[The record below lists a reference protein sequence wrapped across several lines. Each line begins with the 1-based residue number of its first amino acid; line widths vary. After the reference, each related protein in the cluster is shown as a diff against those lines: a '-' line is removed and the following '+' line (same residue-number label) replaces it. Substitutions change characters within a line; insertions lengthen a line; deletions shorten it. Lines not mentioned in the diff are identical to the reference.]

1 MDEMKSHDM
10 WQKSNVRSVA
20 VLGHSKVGLS
30 EFRNESAAG
39 GRCARD
45 GRTPVTVIV
54 VACLASLLPASL
66 PAQLRDLSIASDT
79 LTVKWRS
86 DSTRVSIS
94 DKSSGREFLKD
105 GKLSNVGGQ
114 ARVVTVNDHTFGA
127 GQAIEVSYPNG
138 NRDSVMLFPRLPF
151 ALVRATLHNGGAETS
166 VTPKLATLAATVDLG
181 KPATHLRT
189 LGTGGL
195 LAADKNP
202 GSYVW
207 LAVTEPQTRNGVVF
221 GWLTHERGSGV
232 MFSRVDDN
240 AVNVDAVIEY
250 GKLRLS
256 PGKTEELETLAVGY
270 FDDAR
275 LGLEQW
281 ADALAKV
288 HEVRLKPQ
296 PTGYC
301 TWYSQ
306 PHGGA
311 SDENRIAELAEFS
324 AKNLAPFGFSV
335 VQIDDK
341 WQMGWK
347 RSSPSSPK
355 KDFRSHDPKGPYPKG
370 MKAAANHIKSLGL
383 VPGIWFMP
391 FAGTVGD
398 PFFDQHL
405 DWFAKTPDGKPYD
418 TPWGGTCLDLTHPD
432 ARAHIRDVTRRICRE
447 WGYDYIK
454 IDGLW
459 TGTATK
465 QLYVNSGYK
474 EDDLGEAVFK
484 DPDKTNIEAYRSGL
498 KLVREA
504 AGEKVFIL
512 GCNAP
517 QNMRTYGGSFGLVD
531 AMRIGPDN
539 KADWKSLLRG
549 PTFGTRH
556 YFLHGR
562 VWWNDP
568 DPVYVRDSM
577 PLKHAQLICTWVA
590 LSSQLN
596 LSSEWIP
603 GLPAE
608 RLDILKRTMP
618 PHHAVARPV
627 DLFEHDL
634 PRIWMVNGPDRN
646 VVGLYNWESNDQK
659 FDLPLERLGLSANT
673 EYVAFDYWGNKFV
686 PSVKGRLQLN
696 LPAESCVALAIRPS
710 AKHPQLISTS
720 RHVTQGIVDVT
731 DEKWDAATK
740 TLSGRSRLVGQ
751 DAYELRIVSG
761 AASVEKIVVSA
772 SDVNASHA
780 AQELLT
786 RVTLISPSSREVSWN
801 IQFK

>member
-1 MDEMKSHDM
+1 M
-10 WQKSNVRSVA
+10 
-20 VLGHSKVGLS
+20 
-30 EFRNESAAG
+30 RN
-39 GRCARD
+39 
-45 GRTPVTVIV
+45 
-54 VACLASLLPASL
+54 LLPALLWLASFSPL
-66 PAQLRDLSIASDT
+66 ALSAQESHLTIANET
-79 LTVKWRS
+79 LTVKWSAARI
-86 DSTRVSIS
+86 SINS
-94 DKSSGREFLKD
+94 ASSGREFLKD
-105 GKLSNVGGQ
+105 GQLSGSNGK
-114 ARVVTVNDHTFGA
+114 ARVATVADKTFGA
-127 GQAIEVSYPNG
+127 GQAIEISYPNG
-138 NRDSVMLFPRLPF
+138 HRDSVMLFPKLPF
-151 ALVRATLHNGGAETS
+151 ALLRSTLHNGGPETS
-166 VTPKLATLAATVDLG
+166 VTPKHQALAATVDLG
-181 KPATHLRT
+181 KSANQLKT

-202 GSYVW
+202 GSYAW
-207 LAVTEPQTRNGVVF
+207 LAVAEPQSRNGVVF

-232 MFSRVDDN
+232 VFSKVNAN
-240 AVNVDAVIEY
+240 AVNVNAVIEY
-250 GKLRLS
+250 GKLRLA
-256 PGKTEELETLAVGY
+256 PGKTEDLETLAIGY
-270 FDDAR
+270 FDDTR

-288 HEVRLKPQ
+288 HNVHLKPQ

-311 SDENRIAELAEFS
+311 SDEKRIIELAEFT
-324 AKNLAPFGFSV
+324 AKQLKPFGFSV

-341 WQMGWK
+341 WQAGWK

-355 KDFRSHDPKGPYPKG
+355 KDFRTHDPKGPYPGG
-370 MKAAANHIKSLGL
+370 MKAAADQIKSLGL

-418 TPWGGTCLDLTHPD
+418 TPWGGTCLDLTNPD
-432 ARAHIRDVTRRICRE
+432 TRAHVRDVTSRICRE

-484 DPDKTNIEAYRSGL
+484 DPDQTNLDAYRSGL

-504 AGEKVFIL
+504 AGENIFIL

-539 KADWKSLLRG
+539 KADWKPLLRG

-562 VWWNDP
+562 LWWNDP
-568 DPVYVRDSM
+568 DPVYVRASM
-577 PLKHAQLICTWVA
+577 PLQHAQLICTWVA

-618 PHHAVARPV
+618 PHHAVTRPV

-634 PRIWMVNGPDRN
+634 PRVWLVNAPGRN
-646 VVGLYNWESNDQK
+646 VVGLYNWESAEQK
-659 FDLPLERLGLSANT
+659 FDVPLEQLGLDART
-673 EYVAFDYWGNKFV
+673 EYVAFDYWGNKLV
-686 PSVKGRLQLN
+686 PAVKGRLRLT
-696 LPAESCVALAIRPS
+696 LPAESCVALAIRPRVNQ
-710 AKHPQLISTS
+710 PQLISTS

-731 DEKWDAATK
+731 EEKWDATTK
-740 TLSGRSRLVGQ
+740 TLSGRSKVVGENP
-751 DAYELRIVSG
+751 YELRIVS
-761 AASVEKIVVSA
+761 AARVEKVAVSA
-772 SDVNASHA
+772 ADVNTSHSSH
-780 AQELLT
+780 ESLT
-786 RVTLISPSSREVSWN
+786 RVKFTSPTSREVSWS

>member
-1 MDEMKSHDM
+1 MPLKYLIPILSALTLPFGIAAADLTITNETISVQWSSKSERV
-10 WQKSNVRSVA
+10 SLA
-20 VLGHSKVGLS
+20 VHAS
-30 EFRNESAAG
+30 
-39 GRCARD
+39 
-45 GRTPVTVIV
+45 GRTFLEDAKLGGEGGTAKVTGVG
-54 VACLASLLPASL
+54 
-66 PAQLRDLSIASDT
+66 
-79 LTVKWRS
+79 
-86 DSTRVSIS
+86 
-94 DKSSGREFLKD
+94 DKI
-105 GKLSNVGGQ
+105 
-114 ARVVTVNDHTFGA
+114 FGE
-127 GQAIEVSYPNG
+127 GQAIEISYPNG
-138 NRDSVMLFPRLPF
+138 NRDTVMLFPKLPF
-151 ALVRATLHNGGAETS
+151 ALFVATLHNSSKETS
-166 VTPKLATLAATVDLG
+166 VTPNLTTLSATVDLG
-181 KPATHLRT
+181 KPATQLRT

-207 LAVTEPQTRNGVVF
+207 LAVAEPQTRNGVVF

-232 MFSRVDDN
+232 VFSKVNDG
-240 AVNVDAVIEY
+240 AVQVENVIEY
-250 GKLRLS
+250 GKLRLA
-256 PGKTEELETLAVGY
+256 PGKTEDLETLAIGY

-281 ADALAKV
+281 ADAVAKAHDV
-288 HEVRLKPQ
+288 HLKPQ

-311 SDENRIAELAEFS
+311 SDEKHLAKLAEYS
-324 AKNLAPFGFSV
+324 AKNLAPYGFSV

-355 KDFRSHDPKGPYPKG
+355 KDFRAHDPKGPYPKG
-370 MKAAANHIKSLGL
+370 MKAAADHIKSLGL

-405 DWFAKTPDGKPYD
+405 DWFAKTPEGKPYD
-418 TPWGGTCLDLTHPD
+418 TPWGGTCLDMTHPES
-432 ARAHIRDVTRRICRE
+432 REHLRDITRRICRE

-484 DPDKTNIEAYRSGL
+484 DPDKTNIEVFRSGL

-517 QNMRTYGGSFGLVD
+517 QNMRTYGGAFGLVD
-531 AMRIGPDN
+531 AMRVGPDN

-562 VWWNDP
+562 LWWNDP
-568 DPVYVRDSM
+568 DPVYVRDSI
-577 PLKHAQLICTWVA
+577 PLKHAQLICSWVA
-590 LSSQLN
+590 LSGQLN

-603 GLPAE
+603 GLSVE
-608 RLDILKRTMP
+608 RLDVLKRTMP
-618 PHHAVARPV
+618 SHQATARPV
-627 DLFEHDL
+627 DLFDHDL
-634 PRIWMVNGPDRN
+634 PRLWTVNAPGRD
-646 VVGLYNWESNDQK
+646 VFGLFNWESSEQK
-659 FDLPLERLGLSANT
+659 FDVPLEQLGLNAKA
-673 EYVAFDYWGNKFV
+673 EYVAFDYWGNKFL
-686 PSVKGRLQLN
+686 PSVKGRLQLI
-696 LPAESCVALAIRPS
+696 LPAESSVVLAVRPR
-710 AKHPQLISTS
+710 ANHPQLISTS

-731 DEKWDAATK
+731 QEKWDAATK
-740 TLSGRSRLVGQ
+740 TLSGRSKLVGQ
-751 DAYELRIVSG
+751 DPYELRIVSG
-761 AASVEKIVVSA
+761 AGKIEKIVVSSA
-772 SDVNASHA
+772 EVGVSQSSH
-780 AQELLT
+780 ESLL
-786 RVTLISPSSREVSWN
+786 RVKLTSPTNREISWSV
-801 IQFK
+801 QFK

>member
-1 MDEMKSHDM
+1 MPNKYLIPILSALTLPFG
-10 WQKSNVRSVA
+10 VA
-20 VLGHSKVGLS
+20 AADLTIT
-30 EFRNESAAG
+30 NE
-39 GRCARD
+39 
-45 GRTPVTVIV
+45 TI
-54 VACLASLLPASL
+54 L
-66 PAQLRDLSIASDT
+66 
-79 LTVKWRS
+79 VKWS
-86 DSTRVSIS
+86 SKSERVSLAVH
-94 DKSSGREFLKD
+94 SSGRTFLED
-105 GKLSNVGGQ
+105 AKLGGAGGTAKVTSVGD
-114 ARVVTVNDHTFGA
+114 NIFGE
-127 GQAIEVSYPNG
+127 GQAIEISYPNG
-138 NRDSVMLFPRLPF
+138 NRDTVMLFPKLPF
-151 ALVRATLHNGGAETS
+151 ALFVATLHNGSKEIS
-166 VTPKLATLAATVDLG
+166 VTPKLTTLSATVDLG
-181 KPATHLRT
+181 KPAAQLRT

-195 LAADKNP
+195 LAADINP
-202 GSYVW
+202 GSYAW
-207 LAVTEPQTRNGVVF
+207 LAVAEPQTRNGVVC

-232 MFSRVDDN
+232 VFSKVN
-240 AVNVDAVIEY
+240 AGKVNVDTVIEY
-250 GKLRLS
+250 GKLRLA
-256 PGKTEELETLAVGY
+256 PGKTEDLETLAIGY

-281 ADALAKV
+281 ADAVAKV
-288 HEVRLKPQ
+288 HKVRLKPQ

-311 SDENRIAELAEFS
+311 SDEKHLAESAEYS
-324 AKNLAPFGFSV
+324 AKHLAPFGFSV

-355 KDFRSHDPKGPYPKG
+355 KDFRAHDPKGPYPKG
-370 MKAAANHIKSLGL
+370 MKAAADHIKSLGL

-405 DWFAKTPDGKPYD
+405 DWFAKTPEGKPYD
-418 TPWGGTCLDLTHPD
+418 TPWGGTCLDMTHPE
-432 ARAHIRDVTRRICRE
+432 AREHLRDITRRICRE

-474 EDDLGEAVFK
+474 EDDLGEAVFT
-484 DPDKTNIEAYRSGL
+484 DPDKTNVEIFRSGL

-517 QNMRTYGGSFGLVD
+517 QNMRSYGGAFGLVD
-531 AMRIGPDN
+531 AMRVGPDN

-562 VWWNDP
+562 LWWNDP
-568 DPVYVRDSM
+568 DPVYVRDSI
-577 PLKHAQLICTWVA
+577 PLKHAQLICSWVA
-590 LSSQLN
+590 LSGQLN

-603 GLPAE
+603 GLSAE
-608 RLDILKRTMP
+608 RLDVLRRTMP
-618 PHHAVARPV
+618 SHQAAARPV
-627 DLFEHDL
+627 DLFDHDL
-634 PRIWMVNGPDRN
+634 PRVWTVNAPGRN
-646 VVGLYNWESNDQK
+646 VVGLFNWESSEQK
-659 FDLPLERLGLSANT
+659 FEVPLEQLGLSAKT
-673 EYVAFDYWGNKFV
+673 EYVAFDYWGNKFL
-686 PSVKGRLQLN
+686 PSVKVRLQLT
-696 LPAESCVALAIRPS
+696 LPAESSVVLAVRPQ
-710 AKHPQLISTS
+710 ANHPQLISTS

-740 TLSGRSRLVGQ
+740 TLSGRSKLVGQ
-751 DAYELRIVSG
+751 DPYELRILSG
-761 AASVEKIVVSA
+761 AGKIEKVVVSSA
-772 SDVNASHA
+772 DVGVSQSSH
-780 AQELLT
+780 ESLL
-786 RVTLISPSSREVSWN
+786 RVKLTSPTNREISWRV
-801 IQFK
+801 QFK

>member
-1 MDEMKSHDM
+1 MNPNLISRFVLLFLAGTVAAQPLATVIETDALKVQYLSPGGHVSLLSKPS
-10 WQKSNVRSVA
+10 QRTFVSAAVLSGGSGVA
-20 VLGHSKVGLS
+20 VAT
-30 EFRNESAAG
+30 N
-39 GRCARD
+39 
-45 GRTPVTVIV
+45 
-54 VACLASLLPASL
+54 
-66 PAQLRDLSIASDT
+66 
-79 LTVKWRS
+79 
-86 DSTRVSIS
+86 VSH
-94 DKSSGREFLKD
+94 
-105 GKLSNVGGQ
+105 
-114 ARVVTVNDHTFGA
+114 HTFGP
-127 GQAIEVSYPNG
+127 GRAIEVSHPDG
-138 NRDSVMLFPRLPF
+138 SKDSIMLFPGLPF
-151 ALVRATLHNGGAETS
+151 ALFRSSIHNGTGEASITQKFNALS
-166 VTPKLATLAATVDLG
+166 ATVNLD
-181 KPATHLRT
+181 KPAAQLKT

-195 LAADKNP
+195 LAVDKNP
-202 GSYVW
+202 GSYAW
-207 LAVTEPQTRNGVVF
+207 LAVAEPQSRNGVVF

-232 MFSRVDDN
+232 MFSDVKPVVDRSPREEITTNQCVTVQAQID
-240 AVNVDAVIEY
+240 Y
-250 GKLRLS
+250 GRLRIA
-256 PGKTEELETLAVGY
+256 PGKTEELETLAIGY

-288 HEVRLKPQ
+288 HNVHLKPQ

-311 SDENRIAELAEFS
+311 ADAEHLAELAEFT
-324 AKNLAPFGFSV
+324 AEHLKPFGFSV

-341 WQMGWK
+341 WQSGWK

-370 MKAAANHIKSLGL
+370 MKAAADQIKSLGL

-391 FAGTVGD
+391 FAGTAGD

-405 DWFAKTPDGKPYD
+405 DWFAKRADGKPYD
-418 TPWGGTCLDLTHPD
+418 TPWGGTCLDLTNPD
-432 ARAHIRDVTRRICRE
+432 ARAHVRDVVRRICRE

-484 DPDKTNIEAYRSGL
+484 DPDKTNLDAYRSGL

-504 AGEKVFIL
+504 AGENVFIL
-512 GCNAP
+512 GCNSP

-568 DPVYVRDSM
+568 DPVYVRDSI

-590 LSSQLN
+590 LSGQLN

-603 GLPAE
+603 GLAAE

-618 PHHAVARPV
+618 PHHAIARPV

-634 PRIWMVNGPDRN
+634 PRIWMVSAPGRN
-646 VVGLYNWESNDQK
+646 VIGLYNWESNDQK
-659 FDLPLERLGLSANT
+659 LDVPLEQLGLDAKT
-673 EYVAFDYWGNKFV
+673 EYVAFDYWDNKLV
-686 PSVKGRLQLN
+686 SAVKGRLQLTMA
-696 LPAESCVALAIRPS
+696 PESCIALAIRPR
-710 AKHPQLISTS
+710 AGHPQLISTS

-731 DEKWDAATK
+731 DEKWDATTR
-740 TLSGRSRLVGQ
+740 TLSGRSQVVGK
-751 DAYELRIVSG
+751 DPYELRIPSDG
-761 AASVEKIVVSA
+761 DKVEKVSV
-772 SDVNASHA
+772 SPTDVIASHESDA
-780 AQELLT
+780 SLT
-786 RVTLISPSSREVSWN
+786 RVKLTSPIGHEVSWS

>member
-1 MDEMKSHDM
+1 MNLKRLFGIG
-10 WQKSNVRSVA
+10 QLFIAVTAVA
-20 VLGHSKVGLS
+20 QPLATVI
-30 EFRNESAAG
+30 ENESLKVQHISSG
-39 GRCARD
+39 GY
-45 GRTPVTVIV
+45 V
-54 VACLASLLPASL
+54 
-66 PAQLRDLSIASDT
+66 SIAS
-79 LTVKWRS
+79 KP
-86 DSTRVSIS
+86 
-94 DKSSGREFLKD
+94 SGRTFV
-105 GKLSNVGGQ
+105 SSAVFSRNGGV
-114 ARVVTVNDHTFGA
+114 ATATSLTHRTFGR
-127 GQAIEVSYPNG
+127 GQAIEVAYPDG
-138 NRDSVMLFPRLPF
+138 GKDSIMLFPNLPF
-151 ALVRATLHNGGAETS
+151 VLMRSSIHNGGNEVA
-166 VTPKLATLAATVDLG
+166 VTQKFKAFSATIDLG
-181 KPATHLRT
+181 KPPTQLKT

-202 GSYVW
+202 GSYAW
-207 LAVTEPQTRNGVVF
+207 LAVAEPQNRNGVVF

-232 MFSRVDDN
+232 VFSKVN
-240 AVNVDAVIEY
+240 AGKVNVDGVIDY
-250 GKLRLS
+250 GKLGLA
-256 PGKTEELETLAVGY
+256 PGKTEELETLAMGY

-281 ADALAKV
+281 AGALAKV
-288 HEVRLKPQ
+288 HDVRLKLQ

-311 SDENRIAELAEFS
+311 SDEEHLAELAEFT
-324 AKNLAPFGFSV
+324 AKHLKPFGFSV

-341 WQMGWK
+341 WQAGWK
-347 RSSPSSPK
+347 RSNPSSPK
-355 KDFRSHDPKGPYPKG
+355 KDFRTHEPKGPYPKG
-370 MKAAANHIKSLGL
+370 MKAAADHIKSLGL

-398 PFFDQHL
+398 SFFDQHL
-405 DWFAKTPDGKPYD
+405 DWFAKTRDGKPYD
-418 TPWGGTCLDLTHPD
+418 TPWGGTCLDLTNPD
-432 ARAHIRDVTRRICRE
+432 ARAYVRDITRRICRE

-474 EDDLGEAVFK
+474 EDDLGQAVFK
-484 DPDKTNIEAYRSGL
+484 DDEQTNIEVYRSGL

-504 AGEKVFIL
+504 AGEDVFIL

-562 VWWNDP
+562 LWWNDP
-568 DPVYVRDSM
+568 DPVYVRAGM
-577 PLKHAQLICTWVA
+577 PLRHAQLICTWVA

-634 PRIWMVNGPDRN
+634 PRTWMVNAPGRD
-646 VVGLYNWESNDQK
+646 VVGLYNWESTDQK
-659 FDLPLERLGLSANT
+659 FDVPLDRLGLNAKA
-673 EYVAFDYWGNKFV
+673 EYVAFDYWGNKPI
-686 PSVKGRLQLN
+686 PSVKGRLELT
-696 LPAESCVALAIRPS
+696 LPAESCIALAIRPR
-710 AKHPQLISTS
+710 ANHPQLISTS
-720 RHVTQGIVDVT
+720 RHVTQGIVDVA

-740 TLSGRSRLVGQ
+740 TLSGRSKLVGE
-751 DAYELRIVSG
+751 DPYELRIVSNG
-761 AASVEKIVVSA
+761 ANVEQISVPGVTVSRE
-772 SDVNASHA
+772 SDES
-780 AQELLT
+780 LT
-786 RVTLISPSSREVSWN
+786 RVKLTSPVSREVSWS
-801 IQFK
+801 IRFK